1 MDAPIALALAV
12 VDWETII
19 KAVCGLRLRS
29 VVGRENKYQSI
40 NQSIDRPINQSINHQ
55 SINQSIN
62 QSIIQCCAP
71 PLRLCL
77 QGVLLG
83 DINSVY
89 HHWQLFR
96 DHPFTPPIP
105 LLPFT

>member
-29 VVGRENKYQSI
+29 VVGRESKYQSI
-40 NQSIDRPINQSINHQ
+40 NQSIDR

-62 QSIIQCCAP
+62 QSISQCCAP
-71 PLRLCL
+71 PLHLCL
-77 QGVLLG
+77 QGKILG

-96 DHPFTPPIP
+96 NHPFTPPIP
-105 LLPFT
+105 LLPFK